1 MNRLHR
7 HALAAALTLCS
18 LPAFAARPSYDCT
31 KPLKAT
37 VEEQICADE
46 KLAALDRKLAET
58 YKAAQAKT
66 KGKDASLLKAEQS
79 GWIKGR
85 NDCWK
90 NPGQQQCISDNYTQ
104 RIAELQARF
113 SLLAASASAEYLC
126 EDDSVP
132 IRADFF
138 PTDPPSIQARRGDET
153 QILMSVPSGNQG
165 SRYEGRNVSLFE
177 HDGETLITWG
187 AEGTQKQCKKK

>member
-7 HALAAALTLCS
+7 LTLAAALTLCS

-31 KPLKAT
+31 KPLQAT
-37 VEEQICADE
+37 VEEQICTDE

-58 YKAAQAKT
+58 YKAAQART

-90 NPGQQQCISDNYTQ
+90 SPGQQQCISDNYIQ
-104 RIAELQARF
+104 RIAELQARY
-113 SLLAASASAEYLC
+113 SLLSASANAEFVC
-126 EDDSVP
+126 EGDSVT
-132 IRADFF
+132 IQAAYF
-138 PTDPPSIQARRGDET
+138 PTEPPSIQAKRGDES

-165 SRYEGRNVSLFE
+165 SRYEGRNVSFYE

-187 AEGTQKQCKKK
+187 VDGTQKHCKKK

>member
-1 MNRLHR
+1 MTRLHR

-46 KLAALDRKLAET
+46 RLAALDRKLAET
-58 YKAAQAKT
+58 YKAAQGKA
-66 KGKDASLLKAEQS
+66 KGKDGSLLKAEQS

-90 NPGQQQCISDNYTQ
+90 SPTQHQCISDNYTQ
-104 RIAELQARF
+104 RIAELQARYG
-113 SLLAASASAEYLC
+113 LLAASANAEYLC
-126 EDDSVP
+126 EGDSVA
-132 IRADFF
+132 IQAAFF
-138 PTDPPSIQARRGDET
+138 PTEPPSVQARHGDET
-153 QILMSVPSGNQG
+153 QILLSVPSGNQG
-165 SRYEGRNVSLFE
+165 SRYEGRNVSLYE

-187 AEGTQKQCKKK
+187 VEGTQKQCKKK